1 MSEHTYNR
9 HSKSKFIITG
19 PKETYSNIA
28 KQASG
33 SWNKKENGWVIPDS
47 NVDLFKKMASVIHP
61 DNTLFEPEAKS
72 EPEPIIEEIV
82 EPVAK
87 PKQRRKFRRA
97 RSVGSSSSE
106 SDIEPNTFN
115 EPLVQEEYKGE
126 LYDDDDVNLTSS
138 SSDGSDSDSDSSKDF
153 PHSSPNRKKLAN
165 DSVLDKMER
174 TRRRM
179 FELDMADKRKKSNK

>member
-33 SWNKKENGWVIPDS
+33 SWNKKENGWIIPDS

-61 DNTLFEPEAKS
+61 DNTLFEPEAK
-72 EPEPIIEEIV
+72 PEPIVEEIV
-82 EPVAK
+82 TK

-106 SDIEPNTFN
+106 SESDVEPTTFN
-115 EPLVQEEYKGE
+115 EPLIQEDYKGE
-126 LYDDDDVNLTSS
+126 LYDHDDVNLTSS

-165 DSVLDKMER
+165 DSVLDKMES

-179 FELDMADKRKKSNK
+179 FELDMADRRKKSNK